1 MMRAKLPRISKVQ
14 IIKDLVK
21 ESKSSVNAV
30 WKGLD
35 QYCFNIRSLGG
46 APAVAASH
54 SSNNAANASSPWPIT
69 CRKNVWPMEMR
80 R

>member
-1 MMRAKLPRISKVQ
+1 MMRTKVPQISKVQ

-46 APAVAASH
+46 APACYKIDKAKVCEH
-54 SSNNAANASSPWPIT
+54 SLNYVLNIIALY
-69 CRKNVWPMEMR
+69 
-80 R
+80 